1 MVDLV
6 VDKHAGMPHCFG
18 ADVLDQ
24 HTLTMTRS
32 VVAAATAPQALH
44 NIWQC
49 MPGCFRLWTCLL
61 QDSSIPCAGSHAL
74 WAHD

>member
-24 HTLTMTRS
+24 RSLKMTR
-32 VVAAATAPQALH
+32 
-44 NIWQC
+44 
-49 MPGCFRLWTCLL
+49 
-61 QDSSIPCAGSHAL
+61 
-74 WAHD
+74 